1 MDSFTVGHLGDGC
14 VAAFAL
20 TSALGQS
27 EATLTPAVSEF
38 VGVLEKGG
46 GLVEAIATALVPAAP
61 FLPRAVGDLL
71 LYSATRAAID
81 WALDDGGIESFP

>member
-27 EATLTPAVSEF
+27 EATLTPAVSDF
-38 VGVLEKGG
+38 VGVLERGG
-46 GLVEAIATALVPAAP
+46 DLVEATATAFVPALP
-61 FLPRAVGDLL
+61 FLPRAVGDLF

-81 WALDDGGIESFP
+81 WALDDGRIKSFP

>member
-1 MDSFTVGHLGDGC
+1 MGHLGDGC

-38 VGVLEKGG
+38 IEVLGRGG
-46 GLVEAIATALVPAAP
+46 GLVEAMATAFVPAVP
-61 FLPRAVGDLL
+61 FLPRAVGDLF
-71 LYSATRAAID
+71 LYSATRAGID